1 MLSEI
6 TLLAVAL
13 FQVFPPSIHTLIK
26 KYFLYNKDHYFL
38 LLSVFLLKVL
48 SSKL

>member
-6 TLLAVAL
+6 TLLAVAP

-26 KYFLYNKDHYFL
+26 KYLFSL
-38 LLSVFLLKVL
+38 
-48 SSKL
+48 